1 MAENGKCALYV
12 VDVELE
18 VKMEFTDGYVYTV
31 TDWKLGC
38 CFRKHRNIWLV
49 LNTAHIKLLRCWPCV
64 VTMLS
69 QSVEVI
75 NRICMQ
81 RRTSW
86 YAICQV
92 LRSSATAEAK
102 EFSKANCWDWSSL
115 YRDSNQ
121 SQRDLPALRWDRPR
135 NSSCAF
141 MESFLINSIFYFSFF
156 FRNAN
161 WIYNKLQKSF
171 IFQYTI
177 TLSSNWICNIK
188 QVYFIF
194 HIQFARYKICF
205 WIAKPY
211 TAQNHL
217 VQCSTFISF
226 YCKLNI
232 KYT

>member
-1 MAENGKCALYV
+1 MPLRFLFYHFCAQAIILCTIVHRSILGITLY
-12 VDVELE
+12 
-18 VKMEFTDGYVYTV
+18 
-31 TDWKLGC
+31 
-38 CFRKHRNIWLV
+38 
-49 LNTAHIKLLRCWPCV
+49 P
-64 VTMLS
+64 
-69 QSVEVI
+69 
-75 NRICMQ
+75 
-81 RRTSW
+81 
-86 YAICQV
+86 
-92 LRSSATAEAK
+92 
-102 EFSKANCWDWSSL
+102 L